1 MASEHQLFHLDHRS
15 AFHTRAITVFRD
27 TLSKGFSHFV
37 SSITAPVASGWSGCR
52 ALESVAFSGAR
63 QERSSTNSVP
73 NRRHSNRR
81 FRLSNFA
88 QTLPDARA

>member
-1 MASEHQLFHLDHRS
+1 MASEHQLFHLDHRW

-52 ALESVAFSGAR
+52 VGFAPTGKRRLLTEHARSDHPPTRFLIGAIATAG
-63 QERSSTNSVP
+63 S
-73 NRRHSNRR
+73 
-81 FRLSNFA
+81 
-88 QTLPDARA
+88 D